1 MGFDKEKIKQIYKL
15 VLFIAIVVLVLIYSK
30 NVFYGL
36 QLFVGM
42 IVPFLAGGA
51 IAFVLN
57 IPLRAIEKKWL
68 KKWDGKVASK
78 LKRPL
83 SMVLSIVF
91 IALIVTFVIYT
102 AVPAIKETVA
112 ILKVQIP
119 IFIQRLLNWAEQLA
133 ADYPEILEK
142 VRELENMEIDWDAMI
157 GNVTG
162 FLSSGMGNVL
172 SSAFS
177 VASSIIG
184 GVVNGFIAFVFAIYI
199 LSQKEKLTSQGKRV
213 LHAFLNEKQCKK
225 ATHILKLLYKNFSNF
240 ITGQCIEAVIL
251 GCMFVLVLSIFQFKY
266 ALLIGVLIAFL
277 SLIPI
282 VGAFVGCFISAFLLL
297 MDDPMRALWFIVI
310 FLILQQIE
318 GNLIYPYVVGGSVG
332 LPSIWVL
339 AAVSIGGSL
348 MGVLG
353 MLCFIPLVATG
364 YSLLRESVNERNH
377 AKRLLAE
384 AAHSGPGVENH
395 DRADG
400 VAETACMAET
410 TVEVSDDSETVE
422 EKRPKQ
428 IKTPVNR
435 TKKKNRTRKK

>member
-1 MGFDKEKIKQIYKL
+1 M
-15 VLFIAIVVLVLIYSK
+15 
-30 NVFYGL
+30 
-36 QLFVGM
+36 
-42 IVPFLAGGA
+42 
-51 IAFVLN
+51 
-57 IPLRAIEKKWL
+57 
-68 KKWDGKVASK
+68 KVA
-78 LKRPL
+78 
-83 SMVLSIVF
+83 
-91 IALIVTFVIYT
+91 
-102 AVPAIKETVA
+102 
-112 ILKVQIP
+112 
-119 IFIQRLLNWAEQLA
+119 
-133 ADYPEILEK
+133 
-142 VRELENMEIDWDAMI
+142 
-157 GNVTG
+157 G
-162 FLSSGMGNVL
+162 
-172 SSAFS
+172 
-177 VASSIIG
+177 
-184 GVVNGFIAFVFAIYI
+184 
-199 LSQKEKLTSQGKRV
+199 
-213 LHAFLNEKQCKK
+213 
-225 ATHILKLLYKNFSNF
+225 LLYRNFSNF

-395 DRADG
+395 DRAD
-400 VAETACMAET
+400 VFAETACMAET
-410 TVEVSDDSETVE
+410 TVEISGDSETVE

-435 TKKKNRTRKK
+435 TKRKNRTRKK

>member
-1 MGFDKEKIKQIYKL
+1 MGFDKVKVKQIYKL
-15 VLFIAIVVLVLIYSK
+15 VLFISVLILALIYSK
-30 NVFYGL
+30 EVFTGL
-36 QLFVGM
+36 RLFIGM
-42 IVPFLAGGA
+42 LVPFLAGGA

-57 IPLRAIEKKWL
+57 IPLRFIERKLMKKWN
-68 KKWDGKVASK
+68 GKVTSK
-78 LKRPL
+78 LKRPF
-83 SMVLSIVF
+83 SIILSIVF
-91 IALIVTFVIYT
+91 IALILTFVIYT

-112 ILKVQIP
+112 LLKVQIP
-119 IFIQRLLNWAEQLA
+119 VFTRRLLDWIEQLA
-133 ADYPEILEK
+133 ADYPDVVNK
-142 VRELENMEIDWDAMI
+142 VRELENMEINWDAMI

-199 LSQKEKLTSQGKRV
+199 LSQKEKLTSQGKRI
-213 LHAFLNEKQCKK
+213 LHAYLNEKHCKK
-225 ATHILKLLYKNFSNF
+225 VTHVLKLLYKNFSNF
-240 ITGQCIEAVIL
+240 IAGQCIEAVIL
-251 GCMFVLVLSIFQFKY
+251 GCMFVIVLSVLQFKY
-266 ALLIGVLIAFL
+266 ALLIGVLIAFM

-297 MDDPMRALWFIVI
+297 MDNPMQALWFIVI
-310 FLILQQIE
+310 FLIIQQIE

-353 MLCFIPLVATG
+353 MLCFIPLVSTG

-377 AKRLLAE
+377 AKQLLAK
-384 AAHSGPGVENH
+384 APHSGPGMEVCEYTEP
-395 DRADG
+395 DR
-400 VAETACMAET
+400 E
-410 TVEVSDDSETVE
+410 SDCKEETVTE
-422 EKRPKQ
+422 ENEMLVAVKENKQKQ
-428 IKTPVNR
+428 ITVPVKRNR
-435 TKKKNRTRKK
+435 KKNGIKKK

>member
-15 VLFIAIVVLVLIYSK
+15 VLFVAVIVLILIYSK
-30 NVFYGL
+30 NVFLGL
-36 QLFVGM
+36 QLFIGM
-42 IVPFLAGGA
+42 LVPFLTGGA

-57 IPLRAIEKKWL
+57 IPLRAIENKLL

-83 SMVLSIVF
+83 SIVLSIVF
-91 IALIVTFVIYT
+91 IVLILTFVIYT
-102 AVPAIKETVA
+102 AVPAIKETVE
-112 ILKVQIP
+112 ILKLQIP
-119 IFIQRLLNWAEQLA
+119 VFTKSVLNWLEQLA

-142 VRELENMEIDWDAMI
+142 VRELEKMEIDWDAII
-157 GNVTG
+157 GKITG
-162 FLSSGMGNVL
+162 FLSSGMSNVL

-199 LSQKEKLTSQGKRV
+199 LSQKEKLAGQGKRI
-213 LHAFLNEKQCKK
+213 LHAYLNEKHVKK
-225 ATHILKLLYKNFSNF
+225 ATYVLNLLYKNFSNF
-240 ITGQCIEAVIL
+240 ITGQCIEAIIL
-251 GCMFVLVLSIFQFKY
+251 GCMFILVLSIFRFKY

-282 VGAFVGCFISAFLLL
+282 VGSFIGCFISAFLLL

-364 YSLLRESVNERNH
+364 YSLLRESVNERNR
-377 AKRLLAE
+377 AKPLVAE
-384 AAHSGPGVENH
+384 AANSKVADTCGNMDTLTENSYETETEEGLSC
-395 DRADG
+395 D
-400 VAETACMAET
+400 AEA
-410 TVEVSDDSETVE
+410 VKDN
-422 EKRPKQ
+422 RPPQAKPATNRKQ
-428 IKTPVNR
+428 KPNKI
-435 TKKKNRTRKK
+435 RKK

>member
-1 MGFDKEKIKQIYKL
+1 MGFDKEKIKQVYKL
-15 VLFIAIVVLVLIYSK
+15 ILFIAVVVLVLIYSK
-30 NVFYGL
+30 NVFYGM
-36 QLFVGM
+36 QLFIGM
-42 IVPFLAGGA
+42 LVPFLAGGA

-68 KKWDGKVASK
+68 KKWDGKVTSK
-78 LKRPL
+78 LKRPV

-102 AVPAIKETVA
+102 AVPAIKETVT

-119 IFIQRLLNWAEQLA
+119 IFVQRLLNWAEQLA
-133 ADYPEILEK
+133 SDYPEVLEK
-142 VRELENMEIDWDAMI
+142 VRELEKMEIDWDAMI

-184 GVVNGFIAFVFAIYI
+184 GVVNGFIAFIFAIYI
-199 LSQKEKLTSQGKRV
+199 LSQKEKLTSQGKRI
-213 LHAFLNEKQCKK
+213 LHAYLNEKHCKK
-225 ATHILKLLYKNFSNF
+225 ATHVLKLLYKNFSNF

-251 GCMFVLVLSIFQFKY
+251 GCMFVLVLSILQFKY

-353 MLCFIPLVATG
+353 MLCFIPLVSTG
-364 YSLLRESVNERNH
+364 YSLLRESVNERNRT
-377 AKRLLAE
+377 KRLLAE
-384 AAHSGPGVENH
+384 TLHGSPGAET
-395 DRADG
+395 G
-400 VAETACMAET
+400 VADFFEE
-410 TVEVSDDSETVE
+410 EITVE
-422 EKRPKQ
+422 ECTTEGADATKEAQPKPVRQ
-428 IKTPVNR
+428 RVNR
-435 TKKKNRTRKK
+435 SRKKSRNGKKK